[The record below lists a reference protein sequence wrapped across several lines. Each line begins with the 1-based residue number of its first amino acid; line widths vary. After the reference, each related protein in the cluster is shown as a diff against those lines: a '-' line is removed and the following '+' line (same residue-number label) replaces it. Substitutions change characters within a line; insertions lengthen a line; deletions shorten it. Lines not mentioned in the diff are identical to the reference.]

1 MSEPLARALL
11 AHLPEARADAVT
23 VDEVEAVLQAAVAE
37 QSASTPGLTVDPEA
51 FGAVLADKLGPDGSI
66 LEALGRMRVA
76 DLALAWACT
85 QADPRALAFFEPIL
99 VREVELAAARISA
112 PAAVVD
118 EAKQVV
124 RTILLLPQPDR
135 APAIAGYAGRGELRA
150 WVRVVAIRELVRI
163 QKASRR
169 DAAFEDDA
177 LYDLLA
183 PQDEPEVEH
192 LKALYQR
199 DFVAAFRDAIEA
211 LTSKER
217 LLLRQQC
224 LDGLTIDDL
233 GALHGVH
240 RATAARWLAKTRDT
254 LLSSTRKGLMKRL
267 GIPRADVDS
276 ILQLL
281 QSRLDLSLDSA
292 LATRSSLEPPPA
304 K

>member
-1 MSEPLARALL
+1 MSGSLARALL
-11 AHLPEARADAVT
+11 ARLPADRKSNVAVGEVDAV
-23 VDEVEAVLQAAVAE
+23 LRPAVAE
-37 QSASTPGLTVDPEA
+37 LSASAPGLTVDPDA
-51 FGAVLADKLGPDGSI
+51 FGAALADKLGPDGSVT
-66 LEALGRMRVA
+66 EALGRMRVA

-85 QADPRALAFFEPIL
+85 RSDPRALAIFEPIL
-99 VREVELAAARISA
+99 VREVELAAARIGA
-112 PAAVVD
+112 PAAAVD

-124 RTILLLPQPDR
+124 RTILLLPQPER

-150 WVRVVAIRELVRI
+150 WVSVVAIRELVRI
-163 QKASRR
+163 RKDTRR
-169 DAAFEDDA
+169 DAEFEDDA

-183 PQDEPEVEH
+183 PQDEPVVEH
-192 LKALYQR
+192 LKALYQQ

-254 LLSSTRKGLMKRL
+254 LLAGTRKGLGKRL

-281 QSRLDLSLDSA
+281 QSRLDLSLESA
-292 LATRSSLEPPPA
+292 LATRTSHEPPA
-304 K
+304 QD